1 MSWIIRVGSRGF
13 EQGMNA
19 GVITSKCQIT
29 SNNCH
34 TFAQLS
40 LSPNAG
46 KTTLGKAGS
55 NPVCHAEQVW
65 QNVLSD
71 LVGV

>member
-1 MSWIIRVGSRGF
+1 MSWNIRVGSAGF
-13 EQGMNA
+13 EQAMNA
-19 GVITSKCQIT
+19 GVTTSKCLVT

-34 TFAQLS
+34 TLAQLS

-46 KTTLGKAGS
+46 RITSGKAGS

-65 QNVLSD
+65 QNVLSN